1 MTVLLT
7 GSVLHYLYSEQLS
20 HSHEIQLHEI
30 IIPPTCIELFSV
42 SLKVSLIIAV
52 FFISGSLSGCFYDKT
67 DLFHYVGHVLVKLI

>member
-7 GSVLHYLYSEQLS
+7 ASVFAHLYSEQLS

-30 IIPPTCIELFSV
+30 IIPPTRIVSLSI

-52 FFISGSLSGCFYDKT
+52 FISGSLSGCCYEIT
-67 DLFHYVGHVLVKLI
+67 DLFHCVGHVFLKLI

>member
-7 GSVLHYLYSEQLS
+7 GSVLHHLYSEQLS

-30 IIPPTCIELFSV
+30 IIPPTCIVLFSV

-52 FFISGSLSGCFYDKT
+52 FTLGSLSGYFNEIT
-67 DLFHYVGHVLVKLI
+67 DLFHYVGHVFLKLI